1 MTNNPINHDLMEKV
15 FELRDTFGTIL
26 DQHGTEIDGTLRIKM
41 AKAELVLNRVGVL
54 IKQELAD

>member
-26 DQHGTEIDGTLRIKM
+26 DQHGTEIDSALRIKM
-41 AKAELVLNRVGVL
+41 AKAELVLNRVGIL